1 MKNNCAR
8 RGYTQKEVAVQNNKS
23 HSRESLSGIF
33 NACCYY
39 QKEKTLLNEYVED
52 PRLQASGMT
61 ALCNTPSPAPA
72 GHPLPQGA
80 RKTHG
85 FTLIELLVVVLIIG
99 ILAAV
104 ALPQYQKAV
113 IKAHFSEAQANLKTL
128 AQAMKVCQLSG
139 KECSNFSDLG
149 IDLGE
154 NNLSVDFDH
163 ETKLFHYL
171 LPAYAMPE
179 GYVGAAYKK
188 EPVCLCYNLETD
200 EVSLAGGDFLCGLD
214 NDDAT
219 QTQNYNQLLGLNT
232 NNACSC
238 C

>member
-1 MKNNCAR
+1 MLK
-8 RGYTQKEVAVQNNKS
+8 QVQ
-23 HSRESLSGIF
+23 H
-33 NACCYY
+33 
-39 QKEKTLLNEYVED
+39 D
-52 PRLQASGMT
+52 GM
-61 ALCNTPSPAPA
+61 
-72 GHPLPQGA
+72 
-80 RKTHG
+80 RG

-104 ALPQYQKAV
+104 AVPQYQKAV
-113 IKAHFSEAQANLKTL
+113 IKARFTEAQANLKTL

-139 KECSNFSDLG
+139 KECSNFSDLD

-154 NNLSVDFDH
+154 NYYSPLDFDH
-163 ETKLFHYL
+163 ETNLFHYL
-171 LPAYAMPE
+171 IPNSAITV

-188 EPVCLCYNLETD
+188 GPVCLCYNLETD
-200 EVSLAGGDFLCGLD
+200 EVSLAGGDFYCRLD